1 MKPEVGGDT
10 RGLSGRSLDVW
21 GTVDSAGGG
30 RLEQGS
36 QVSEARADPEIQVT

>member
-1 MKPEVGGDT
+1 VEPEVGGDT

-21 GTVDSAGGG
+21 GTADSARDG

-36 QVSEARADPEIQVT
+36 QVSEARANPEIQVT